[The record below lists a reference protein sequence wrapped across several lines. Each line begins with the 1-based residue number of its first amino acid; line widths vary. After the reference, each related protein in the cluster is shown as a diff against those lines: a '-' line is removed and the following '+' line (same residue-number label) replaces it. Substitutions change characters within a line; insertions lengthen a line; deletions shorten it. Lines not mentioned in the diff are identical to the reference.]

1 MPDPKDDPKNSE
13 WRPYIFARDQWQCR
27 ICGDRFFYSE
37 MVRKHIA
44 NEHNVTMPPSMY
56 EYFQGAVWQRKTPID
71 YGRLR
76 ASDEAFAGGF
86 EIQNDSS
93 LPQANPT
100 SFRGKLAAAGRVS
113 PMSDMRRRE
122 FLATLGGAAAWAFA
136 ARAQQ
141 PVKIPR
147 IGIID
152 DAPPWNAF
160 RHGLRDLGYL
170 EGQNI
175 AFDYAYGDGVPE
187 RLAEAAAALVRRPV
201 DVIATF
207 GTPASLAAKQ
217 ATTTIPIVM
226 ISIGDP
232 VRAGLVPSL
241 ARPGGNITGN
251 SVLGP
256 DVGAKR
262 LQILKEV
269 IPTVSRVAFLWNP
282 DNASNIVQF
291 EELQRAAPRLGVM
304 VISVSVGP
312 HIEFETA
319 FAAMMKERPDAFA
332 MTGEPFHQTHIAWII
347 EFMAKNRLQ
356 AMYQLSENVRTGGLM
371 SYGASE
377 PDLFRRAAGYVHK
390 ILQGTKPADLPVEQ
404 PVKFE
409 LAVNLKTAKALGLT
423 LPPGILALAD
433 EVIE

>member
-1 MPDPKDDPKNSE
+1 MAS
-13 WRPYIFARDQWQCR
+13 YI
-27 ICGDRFFYSE
+27 
-37 MVRKHIA
+37 
-44 NEHNVTMPPSMY
+44 
-56 EYFQGAVWQRKTPID
+56 
-71 YGRLR
+71 
-76 ASDEAFAGGF
+76 
-86 EIQNDSS
+86 
-93 LPQANPT
+93 
-100 SFRGKLAAAGRVS
+100 
-113 PMSDMRRRE
+113 RRRK
-122 FLATLGGAAAWAFA
+122 FLATLLGGAAAAWPLA

-141 PVKIPR
+141 PGKIPR

-152 DAPPWNAF
+152 DSLHWNAF

-207 GTPASLAAKQ
+207 GTPASFAAKQ

-232 VRAGLVPSL
+232 VGVELVPSL

-251 SVLGP
+251 TILGP
-256 DVGAKR
+256 AVGAKR
-262 LQILKEV
+262 LQILKEA
-269 IPTVSRVAFLWNP
+269 IPTVSRVAFLFNP
-282 DNASNIVQF
+282 DNASNVLQF
-291 EELQRAAPRLGVM
+291 EEIQAAAPTLGVT
-304 VISVSVGP
+304 VISVRVSP
-312 HIEFETA
+312 RIEFETA
-319 FAAMMKERPDAFA
+319 FAAMMKERPDALA
-332 MTGEPFHQTHIAWII
+332 MTAEPFHQTHIAWILD
-347 EFMAKNRLQ
+347 FMAKNRLP
-356 AMYQLSENVRTGGLM
+356 AVYQLSETVRAGGLM
-371 SYGASE
+371 SYGASQ

-409 LAVNLKTAKALGLT
+409 LAVNLKTAKVLGLELT
-423 LPPGILALAD
+423 PTFIARAD